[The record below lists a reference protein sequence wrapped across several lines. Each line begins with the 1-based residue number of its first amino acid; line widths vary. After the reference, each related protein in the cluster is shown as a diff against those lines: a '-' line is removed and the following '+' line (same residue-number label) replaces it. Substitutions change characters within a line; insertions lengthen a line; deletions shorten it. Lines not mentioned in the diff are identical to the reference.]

1 MASKNMCKF
10 PASLLTDTLNV
21 HCFVLETEPEVMQEP
36 VQLTS
41 NKVMLVTSGEGGVTF
56 DDTYYELCTGTLLFG
71 FTGERFCVTEPRELS
86 YLYLQ
91 FDGTR
96 ADELFHRFGINE
108 HGRRFAKMDGLIPI
122 LHESLLRASELT
134 IDLAAESMLLYI
146 FSRLSGMLTPQNDL
160 VNRILCITD
169 ESFTDPNLSLS
180 GIAAELSYHPKYLSH
195 IFKERQGMGY
205 TEYLCR
211 LRIKFAVSLFD
222 RGIDSVKNVAWLS
235 GFTDPLYFSTVFKK
249 KMGVS
254 PSEYK
259 KTKRGEA
266 SSKDE

>member
-1 MASKNMCKF
+1 MASKNICKF
-10 PASLLTDTLNV
+10 PASLLTETLNV
-21 HCFVLETEPEVMQEP
+21 HCFVFETEPEIMTAQVR
-36 VQLTS
+36 LTS
-41 NKVMLVTSGEGGVTF
+41 HKAMLVTSGEGMATF
-56 DDTYYELCTGTLLFG
+56 DDAHYELRAGTLLFG
-71 FTGERFCVTEPRELS
+71 FAGERFGVTEPRELS

-108 HGRRFAKMDGLIPI
+108 HNRLFAKMDGLIPI

-146 FSRLSGMLTPQNDL
+146 FSRLSGTLTPQNDL

-169 ESFTDPNLSLS
+169 ESFTDPDLSLS

-195 IFKERQGMGY
+195 LFKERQGMGY
-205 TEYLCR
+205 TEYLSQ

-235 GFTDPLYFSTVFKK
+235 GFADPLYFSTVFKK

-254 PSEYK
+254 PSDYK
-259 KTKRGEA
+259 KARRGETGP
-266 SSKDE
+266 KDE